1 MGAISR
7 PIGDTNSGTN
17 DWADVAG
24 EDKAILDGLNAV
36 LDGSNKLNGAQ
47 LANGT
52 VPNAALTDSSITN
65 AKLAGSITGANLAS
79 GAALANLGAG
89 TVTDAKLTSPNNSV
103 YRTVASTPILTA
115 AA

>member
-47 LANGT
+47 LATGT
-52 VPNAALTDSSITN
+52 VPNAALTDASITN
-65 AKLAGSITGANLAS
+65 AKLAGSITTANLAGS
-79 GAALANLGAG
+79 I
-89 TVTDAKLTSPNNSV
+89 TDAKLSSPNNSV
-103 YRTVASTPILTA
+103 YKTLISQSAVFGTKTTGLYFI
-115 AA
+115 